1 MNPRQVTSRRFKRCE
16 STMHPTQVM
25 PRHLGRNAV
34 WFRGLGSTMQPAQVE
49 VIAGV
54 GGLQAGRLEV
64 HRGAELLAGAG
75 GLQAGR
81 LEVHRGEF
89 TTLRPAP
96 HGAPANAALRL
107 QKVALRPIQS
117 LGEGTWT
124 SELARLVLDLI
135 DEIDRMFLR
144 LQIVNGTKQ
153 QRMVD
158 LQP

>member
-1 MNPRQVTSRRFKRCE
+1 
-16 STMHPTQVM
+16 
-25 PRHLGRNAV
+25 
-34 WFRGLGSTMQPAQVE
+34 MQPAQVE

-54 GGLQAGRLEV
+54 GGLQAGRLEA

-89 TTLRPAP
+89 TTLRAP

>member
-34 WFRGLGSTMQPAQVE
+34 WFMGLRSTMQPAQVE

-54 GGLQAGRLEV
+54 GGLQAGRLEA

-89 TTLRPAP
+89 AALRAP

-135 DEIDRMFLR
+135 DERDRMFLR
-144 LQIVNGTKQ
+144 LQNVNGTKQ
-153 QRMVD
+153 QRW
-158 LQP
+158 